1 MNILLD
7 MRKKSQRRLNIK
19 KRKYIKRTRKY
30 KILKGGLGSNDYENI
45 GINDT
50 FIFQNG
56 CKQLGG
62 GGDHSTR
69 VDKINEFKKYVFGSE
84 VHATLWEHILVLCRE
99 KGIPFYIL
107 TSGSKVG
114 IIRTLQLLELSEY
127 VTEVLCNSEKLEINP
142 VNESDITRNDFKEMN
157 KYQIIQKVIDLNC
170 NRDGYKGLF
179 FDNEPA
185 NKKKFELCSNVEFML
200 AKGITISRWGV
211 SNRILS
217 FVSGL
222 TSMSGPRNPFAD
234 LTDQLYKEYRINLV
248 EKTLLESICDRIH
261 SGTINVFISDFDGTM
276 SPWCGALP
284 FHFQEFTEKFMSHF
298 NVIATT

>member
-1 MNILLD
+1 MDILLD

-50 FIFQNG
+50 FIFQDK
-56 CKQLGG
+56 CKQPGG

-69 VDKINEFKKYVFGSE
+69 VEKINEFKNYVFGSE
-84 VHATLWEHILVLCRE
+84 EHATLWEQILVLCRE

-127 VTEVLCNSEKLEINP
+127 VTEVLCNSKILDINP
-142 VNESDITRNDFKEMN
+142 NNEKDKTRNDFKEMD
-157 KYQIIQKVIDLNC
+157 KYQIIEKVIGLNC
-170 NRDGYKGLF
+170 NKDEYKGLF

-185 NKKKFELCSNVEFML
+185 NERNRELCSNVEFML
-200 AKGITISRWGV
+200 AKGTTIKRWGV
-211 SNRILS
+211 RNRILS
-217 FVSGL
+217 FISIL
-222 TSMSGPRNPFAD
+222 TGMSGINPFTR
-234 LTDQLYKEYRINLV
+234 LNDQLYKESRTNLV
-248 EKTLLESICDRIH
+248 ETSLLKSIRDTIH

>member
-1 MNILLD
+1 MDILLD

-50 FIFQNG
+50 FIFQNECNQQRG
-56 CKQLGG
+56 C
-62 GGDHSTR
+62 GDHSSR
-69 VDKINEFKKYVFGSE
+69 EAKINEFKKYVFGSE
-84 VHATLWEHILVLCRE
+84 EHASLWEQILLLCRE

-127 VTEVLCNSEKLEINP
+127 VTEVLCNSKILDINP
-142 VNESDITRNDFKEMN
+142 NNEKDKTRNDFKEMD

-185 NKKKFELCSNVEFML
+185 NERNQELCSNVEFML
-200 AKGITISRWGV
+200 ANGKKIDRWSV
-211 SNRILS
+211 KNRILS

-222 TSMSGPRNPFAD
+222 TSMSGPRNPFAE
-234 LTDQLYKEYRINLV
+234 LTKQLYKESRINLV
-248 EKTLLESICDRIH
+248 ETSLLKSILDTIH